1 MTHTFP
7 TRRASDLPF
16 DAATAKGIAATVEVE
31 LGTATIKSI
40 TAYRKSRVG
49 TTLDLDGLPINMV
62 SFKSDYAQHQF
73 SEELQVYGSA
83 GDLDWIAG
91 AYYFIEKGTERSE
104 IGREYVCTP
113 VTNAQIVCRLLLVE
127 NK

>member
-1 MTHTFP
+1 M
-7 TRRASDLPF
+7 RISDWSSDVCSSDL
-16 DAATAKGIAATVEVE
+16 
-31 LGTATIKSI
+31 LGSATIKSI

-91 AYYFIEKGTERSE
+91 AYYFIEKGTERSDAKSF
-104 IGREYVCTP
+104 GFLNPAAP
-113 VTNAQIVCRLLLVE
+113 VARTTDRTSTRLNSSHE
-127 NK
+127 CA

>member
-1 MTHTFP
+1 MIRRP
-7 TRRASDLPF
+7 PRSTRTDTLVPYTTLFRSNDTGEADLDTPF

-31 LGTATIKSI
+31 LGSATIKSI

-83 GDLDWIAG
+83 GDLDWIDR
-91 AYYFIEKGTERSE
+91 KST
-104 IGREYVCTP
+104 
-113 VTNAQIVCRLLLVE
+113 RL
-127 NK
+127 NSSH